1 MKLTFIIISI
11 IFILY
16 SVYKQEIIGNI
27 IYYSNIYNLYL
38 IWDLYDKSNPTH
50 NDLLDL
56 LNTKIEL
63 PKIKNTHIIPNRL
76 FQIYMYYKNPIPNYI
91 FENIKKYAFNYKYIL
106 FNENQ
111 ARKFLKKYFDIKI
124 LNRFDS
130 LYFGA
135 HKADLLRYCYLYIYG
150 GIYIDIKTVFIYP
163 LNKIFNNKYLFYTSF
178 CHFNTILYNGIIASK
193 PRNILFLQLI
203 WYIINIP
210 LYIINIPIKINSYAS
225 ICRDIY
231 IKLQRDTLDQKL
243 KPGLNYG
250 FHNDYFMLEEK
261 KDPTIITKDKYGL
274 TYSIYKKS
282 KKIFITRDPKFP
294 W

>member
-1 MKLTFIIISI
+1 M
-11 IFILY
+11 
-16 SVYKQEIIGNI
+16 V
-27 IYYSNIYNLYL
+27 
-38 IWDLYDKSNPTH
+38 
-50 NDLLDL
+50 LL
-56 LNTKIEL
+56 
-63 PKIKNTHIIPNRL
+63 
-76 FQIYMYYKNPIPNYI
+76 QV
-91 FENIKKYAFNYKYIL
+91 
-106 FNENQ
+106 NQ
-111 ARKFLKKYFDIKI
+111 
-124 LNRFDS
+124 
-130 LYFGA
+130 
-135 HKADLLRYCYLYIYG
+135 
-150 GIYIDIKTVFIYP
+150 
-163 LNKIFNNKYLFYTSF
+163 
-178 CHFNTILYNGIIASK
+178 
-193 PRNILFLQLI
+193 NILFLQLI